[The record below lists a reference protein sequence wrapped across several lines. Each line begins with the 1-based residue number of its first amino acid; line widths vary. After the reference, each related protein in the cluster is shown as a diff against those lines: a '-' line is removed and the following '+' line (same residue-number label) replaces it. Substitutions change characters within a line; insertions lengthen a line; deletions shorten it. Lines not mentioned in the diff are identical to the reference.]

1 MQPIDIE
8 EVKRI
13 SAKLGRR
20 KLTQARMPLKS
31 PTLTERERAIH
42 ELLRSYLAKT
52 GFPVDELNKLR
63 AAVSEERRKLLDT
76 RETETAKNLAAD
88 EIVLR
93 QGLENF
99 RQAAMLLAQ
108 PFQSRLVTLAQPFL
122 IWQYPH
128 PQLDIF
134 IDSGIAP
141 NNSFIKVKVD
151 VHTGSDDTYFVFHF
165 LWTNQSEFPAVISA
179 KTSLIFNGFGL
190 VEADSDLLDANH
202 ESEIQLGAAHR
213 IWRWSGWGND
223 PVSGQSLDQ
232 TLLFDYFSHS
242 VTPDLSVAGGGL
254 FGDVGFATQEF
265 NFQPFFL
272 NTNPIAVPPSATI
285 MYQVAVH
292 LYYEIKVLLGGKS
305 QADEV
310 SLDFATDI
318 LINPINRRIICPG
331 AVLEVSTPLQSAST

>member
-1 MQPIDIE
+1 MSKSERPLKSEIHESLEGEESMQPIDIE

-42 ELLRSYLAKT
+42 GLLRSYLAKS

-76 RETETAKNLAAD
+76 REAETAKNLAAD

-99 RQAAMLLAQ
+99 RQAAMLLAR
-108 PFQSRLVTLAQPFL
+108 PFQSRLVTLDQPFL
-122 IWQYPH
+122 IWQYPN
-128 PQLDIF
+128 PQLNIF
-134 IDSGIAP
+134 IDSEAAP
-141 NNSFIKVKVD
+141 GSSFIKVKVD

-190 VEADSDLLDANH
+190 VEADSD
-202 ESEIQLGAAHR
+202 
-213 IWRWSGWGND
+213 
-223 PVSGQSLDQ
+223 P
-232 TLLFDYFSHS
+232 
-242 VTPDLSVAGGGL
+242 
-254 FGDVGFATQEF
+254 
-265 NFQPFFL
+265 
-272 NTNPIAVPPSATI
+272 
-285 MYQVAVH
+285 
-292 LYYEIKVLLGGKS
+292 
-305 QADEV
+305 
-310 SLDFATDI
+310 
-318 LINPINRRIICPG
+318 
-331 AVLEVSTPLQSAST
+331 